1 MTTLGFKGAGA
12 AVNVESD
19 MMVKYV
25 ERVIGARFVNGRK
38 RHATKARAQSP
49 ALIAEGGHS

>member
-1 MTTLGFKGAGA
+1 MTTLGLKGAGA

-25 ERVIGARFVNGRK
+25 ERVVGDRFANGR
-38 RHATKARAQSP
+38 RRSAKARAQSP
-49 ALIAEGGHS
+49 ALIAEGGSS